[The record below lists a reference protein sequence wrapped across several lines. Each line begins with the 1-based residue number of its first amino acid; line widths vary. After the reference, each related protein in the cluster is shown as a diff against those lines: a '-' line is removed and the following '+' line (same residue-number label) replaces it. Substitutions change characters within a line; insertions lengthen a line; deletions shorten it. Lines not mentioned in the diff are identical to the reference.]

1 VSRRTVLVYAPGA
14 GEARAYARLI
24 RLPRRG
30 LAVRV
35 ASAPRAA
42 ARAIGE
48 AEILYGWGVPA
59 SLLGRAPRLRW
70 IQSMGA
76 GVERFLVPE
85 LPAGVVVTRAA
96 GVFGPWMAEYTLGW
110 CLWVTQRMEFF
121 RSRQRARR
129 WTYAPPGRLRGATL
143 CVLGLGDIGRA
154 IARLGRAF
162 GMTVIGVSR
171 SGRPAREA
179 DRVYGPAALRLAL
192 GRADFAVIT
201 LPLTPATRGLVGAR
215 ELNAMKPGAWLV
227 NIARGPIVDEEA
239 LVDALRR
246 RRPGGAVLD
255 VFGEEPLP
263 AAHPLWSFDNAVIT
277 PHVAGP
283 STPEEIAPLFNDNLR
298 RYLSGRPLRHV
309 VDRRRGY

>member
-1 VSRRTVLVYAPGA
+1 MSRPTVLVYHP
-14 GEARAYARLI
+14 EPEYARL
-24 RLPRRG
+24 
-30 LAVRV
+30 VR
-35 ASAPRAA
+35 APRNRVVVHAA
-42 ARAIGE
+42 ASPEEAAPHLAE
-48 AEILYGWGVPA
+48 AEILFAWRFP
-59 SLLGRAPRLRW
+59 PRLYARMPKLRW
-70 IQSMGA
+70 LQAAGA
-76 GVERFLVPE
+76 GVDWALVPE
-85 LPAGVVVTRAA
+85 LPPHTVVTRAP

-309 VDRRRGY
+309 VDRGRGY